1 MSAGKRVVRIRIGE
15 LAVSHW
21 WSCCGESKPCTDCDQ
36 DLNCCFPD
44 ELLLTLSGFSNTR
57 CDCSFADGITFTVTR
72 ELGPPPPATVWDV
85 GGEQYCAFRCW
96 WAYWLEAAQ
105 CSGTWLGV
113 GIKMCYYRWWS
124 GAGYKM
130 RVGVVGGLIYMNAGH
145 EYDIAGPYTY
155 SEGNAI
161 TPPIPNCTI
170 DGWEITSTFT
180 RNPDFPGVT
189 DYCLNAYPSYD
200 GNDVTALIEYP

>member
-1 MSAGKRVVRIRIGE
+1 
-15 LAVSHW
+15 
-21 WSCCGESKPCTDCDQ
+21 
-36 DLNCCFPD
+36 
-44 ELLLTLSGFSNTR
+44 
-57 CDCSFADGITFTVTR
+57 
-72 ELGPPPPATVWDV
+72 
-85 GGEQYCAFRCW
+85 
-96 WAYWLEAAQ
+96 
-105 CSGTWLGV
+105 
-113 GIKMCYYRWWS
+113 
-124 GAGYKM
+124 M